1 MISLTHKKRK
11 LTKKREKKKI
21 QKKTMEH
28 DWETKEQEQQRTTA
42 MQNIVKKN
50 LQNFFYKNEA
60 KDNLFCEYLKNYIW
74 IRFSLKKYIIL

>member
-1 MISLTHKKRK
+1 
-11 LTKKREKKKI
+11 
-21 QKKTMEH
+21 MEH
-28 DWETKEQEQQRTTA
+28 DWETKEQEQQTTTA

-50 LQNFFYKNEA
+50 LQNFFIKNEA